1 MIYGVRRGRKSMI
14 TLTGKK
20 VSEGIAVG
28 KLSFYK
34 RDAREVRRI
43 YVKDVEKE
51 IQRFLKARQK
61 AVTELKMLYDTAA
74 KEVGDANAAIFE
86 MQQMILEDQEFVDS
100 VNSIIVE
107 EKLNAE
113 YAIQMVAEKYITGE
127 ISKEINLAQGH
138 EIDVKD
144 VASRVLRILSRS
156 WKDKMLMD
164 EPFILAAGELYP
176 SEAVQL
182 DKSKVL
188 GFVTRYGTIN
198 SHTAV
203 LARTKGIPS
212 VIGLGEALKKD
223 YDGKT
228 IIVDGYEGKIYIEPD
243 YTTLTKMKQKQD
255 ANVTQVKSL
264 ERLKGKENVT
274 QSGQKIDVCANIG
287 SREDIESVIR
297 SDAGGI
303 GLFRSEFLYM
313 ENGVKLPTEEQQFQ
327 VYKLAAESMGIK
339 KVVIRTADLGGEK
352 RAGCL
357 DVGKEMNPSMGM
369 RGIRISLEK
378 EEVFKTQLRAILRA
392 SVYGNISIMFPMI
405 TAIEEVTKARIILE
419 AAKREL
425 KAEKTPFDPEI
436 AVGVMIETPAAVM
449 ISGELAREVDF
460 FSIGTN
466 DLTQFTLGMDRQNA
480 KLGKYYNTR
489 HSALLKMIRII
500 ANNVHLEGKKIS
512 ICGDLAA
519 DLDLTEFFIQ
529 IGIDELSVA
538 PNQVLAL
545 RKKIREIQ

>member
-1 MIYGVRRGRKSMI
+1 MI

-20 VSEGIAVG
+20 VSEGIAMG

-34 RDAREVRRI
+34 RDSKEIRRI

-51 IQRFLKARQK
+51 VQRFQKARQK
-61 AVTELKMLYDTAA
+61 ALQELRELYETAA
-74 KEVGDANAAIFE
+74 KEVGEANAAIFE
-86 MQQMILEDQEFVDS
+86 MQQMILEDQDLVDK
-100 VNSIIVE
+100 VTGIIVE
-107 EKLNAE
+107 QKLNAE
-113 YAIQMVAEKYITGE
+113 YAIENAAENFIATAVENDKNYV
-127 ISKEINLAQGH
+127 QGH
-138 EIDVKD
+138 DADVWD
-144 VASRVLRILSRS
+144 VANRLQNILARG

-164 EPFILAAGELYP
+164 EPFVLAAGELYP

-182 DKSKVL
+182 DKTKVL

-223 YDGKT
+223 YEGKT
-228 IIVDGYEGKIYIEPD
+228 IIVDGFEGKIYIEPD
-243 YTTLTKMKQKQD
+243 YTTITKMRQKQD
-255 ANVTQVKSL
+255 ANHTQVQNL
-264 ERLKGKENVT
+264 ERLKGKENIT

-287 SREDIESVIR
+287 NREDIENVLR
-297 SDAGGI
+297 CDAGGI

-313 ENGVKLPTEEQQFQ
+313 ESGSKPPTEEYQFQ
-327 VYKLAAESMGIK
+327 VYKLAAETMGYK
-339 KVVIRTADLGGEK
+339 KVVIRTADLGGDKTAE
-352 RAGCL
+352 CL
-357 DVGKEMNPSMGM
+357 DLGTDLNPAIGY
-369 RGIRISLEK
+369 RGIRVSLDK

-392 SVYGNISIMFPMI
+392 SAFGNLSIMFPMI
-405 TAIEEVTKARIILE
+405 TSIEEVKLAKLMLEKA
-419 AAKREL
+419 KKEL
-425 KAEKTPFDPEI
+425 KKEKTGFDSDIP
-436 AVGVMIETPAAVM
+436 VGVMIETPAAVM

-466 DLTQFTLGMDRQNA
+466 DLLQLTLGMDRQNE
-480 KLGKYYNTR
+480 KLERYYNPH

-500 ANNVHLEGKKIS
+500 TNNVHLEEKHIS
-512 ICGDLAA
+512 VCGDMAA
-519 DLDLTEFFIQ
+519 DLEMTEYLIQ